1 MIDELCQKI
10 FQYGMIVG
18 FITLSLS
25 ACILVYNCCKRAKQM
40 YLDSLSP
47 QERHELEERR
57 RQRAEHT
64 HRSKD
69 TDWLSL
75 LSIWSIW
82 FK

>member
-1 MIDELCQKI
+1 MIDELCQMVC
-10 FQYGMIVG
+10 QYGMAGGV
-18 FITLSLS
+18 ITLLFSVLIS
-25 ACILVYNCCKRAKQM
+25 IYNCYKLAKQK

-57 RQRAEHT
+57 RQQAE
-64 HRSKD
+64 RSKD

-75 LSIWSIW
+75 WAIWSIW